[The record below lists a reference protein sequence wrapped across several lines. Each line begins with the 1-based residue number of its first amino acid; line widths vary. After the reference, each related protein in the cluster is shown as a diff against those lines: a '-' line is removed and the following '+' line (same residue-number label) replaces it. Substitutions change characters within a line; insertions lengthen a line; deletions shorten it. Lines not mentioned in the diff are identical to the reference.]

1 MIRKSA
7 IVSISKTKLSRIE
20 KKILKKY
27 KPWGIILFSR
37 NIVNSN
43 QLIKLTQEIRKL
55 MSDKKYPIMIDEEGG
70 TVTRLADIIE
80 NSYSQFFF
88 GKIYEKN
95 MNIGKKLYI
104 NYLGSLI
111 KEIKSLGININTVP
125 VLDKIYDKTHKF
137 LKDRCYSN
145 NVNTIKALGSICVST
160 YKKLKMGTVI
170 KHIPGHGYANLDS
183 HKILPSIL
191 LGGKKLIR
199 NDFKCFK
206 NSKSLFA
213 MTAHVKY
220 QKIDK
225 KNCVT
230 FSKKIISEIIRKKI
244 GFKGILMSD
253 DLSMKALGHDLVT
266 NAKRSLD
273 AGCNLVLYCK
283 GNSKES
289 IKILKNVPNIDYF
302 TKKKTSQFYKLL
314 S

>member
-220 QKIDK
+220 QEIDK

-253 DLSMKALGHDLVT
+253 DLSMKALSHDLVT

>member
-1 MIRKSA
+1 
-7 IVSISKTKLSRIE
+7 
-20 KKILKKY
+20 
-27 KPWGIILFSR
+27 
-37 NIVNSN
+37 
-43 QLIKLTQEIRKL
+43 
-55 MSDKKYPIMIDEEGG
+55 
-70 TVTRLADIIE
+70 
-80 NSYSQFFF
+80 
-88 GKIYEKN
+88 
-95 MNIGKKLYI
+95 
-104 NYLGSLI
+104 
-111 KEIKSLGININTVP
+111 
-125 VLDKIYDKTHKF
+125 
-137 LKDRCYSN
+137 
-145 NVNTIKALGSICVST
+145 
-160 YKKLKMGTVI
+160 
-170 KHIPGHGYANLDS
+170 
-183 HKILPSIL
+183 
-191 LGGKKLIR
+191 
-199 NDFKCFK
+199 
-206 NSKSLFA
+206 

-253 DLSMKALGHDLVT
+253 DLSMKALSHDLVT

>member
-7 IVSISKTKLSRIE
+7 IVSISKTKLSRVE

-37 NIVNSN
+37 NIKSSN
-43 QLIKLTQEIRKL
+43 QLIKLTKEIRKL
-55 MSDKKYPIMIDEEGG
+55 MSDRKYPIMIDEEGG
-70 TVTRLADIIE
+70 TVSRLADIIE
-80 NSYSQFFF
+80 NSYSQIFF

-104 NYLGSLI
+104 NYLSSLI
-111 KEIKSLGININTVP
+111 NEIKSLGININTVP
-125 VLDKIYDKTHKF
+125 VLDKVYEKTHKF
-137 LKDRCYSN
+137 LTDRCYSN

-191 LGGKKLIR
+191 LGSKKLIR
-199 NDFKCFK
+199 NDFNCFK
-206 NSKSLFA
+206 NSKSFFA

-225 KNCVT
+225 KNCGT

-253 DLSMKALGHDLVT
+253 DLSMKALSQDLVT
-266 NAKRSLD
+266 SAKRSLD

-289 IKILKNVPNIDYF
+289 IKILKNVPNIDHF
-302 TKKKTSQFYKLL
+302 TEKKTSQFYKFL